1 MTKIRNPSTRRIKL
15 KCICLRTKS
24 QSSRLRSV
32 SETNCEEEF
41 STLNQQALDW
51 YVRMKGSYAK
61 LMLAEYNLTLTLGE
75 RVFIHTTMP
84 AALDDRNFEMRP
96 KLEALDKPHPFRYFS
111 R

>member
-1 MTKIRNPSTRRIKL
+1 MTKIRNLSTRRIEL

-41 STLNQQALDW
+41 STLNQQALDR
-51 YVRMKGSYAK
+51 YVNMKGPYVK
-61 LMLAEYNLTLTLGE
+61 LMLAEYHLTLALGN
-75 RVFIHTTMP
+75 VVLLHTTMP

-96 KLEALDKPHPFRYFS
+96 KLEVLDKPHPLRYCS